1 MTVPTSILV
10 ECPTCR
16 KETLHEV
23 LSGKMGGKTQT
34 VLDSTV
40 RCRECGQVHHSVMKA
55 EKPIAL
61 PVIISW
67 LEKSEKST
75 ITIGPDEV
83 LSVNDEV
90 MCGDNPVLVTS
101 IESNGARVD
110 KAKAREIQTVW
121 GKKFDKVRVPISV
134 SHLGKSY
141 AEHILAVP
149 DEEFFIGDILE
160 VGNREVVIHSIKI
173 EDKSLRTGGAA
184 ARDIVRIYASI
195 VRRTTA

>member
-121 GKKFDKVRVPISV
+121 GKKFDKVRVPVSV

-160 VGNREVVIHSIKI
+160 VGNREVVIHAIKI

-195 VRRTTA
+195 VRRTSA

>member
-10 ECPTCR
+10 ECPICR
-16 KETLHEV
+16 KETMHEV
-23 LSGKMGGKTQT
+23 LAGKLGGKTQT

-40 RCRECGQVHHSVMKA
+40 RCRECGQVHHAIMKA
-55 EKPIAL
+55 EKPISL

-67 LEKSEKST
+67 LEKSERSS
-75 ITIGPDEV
+75 ITLGPDEA
-83 LSVNDEV
+83 LSVDDEV

-101 IESNGARVD
+101 IESNGARVS

-121 GKKFDKVRVPISV
+121 GKKFDKVRVPVSV

-141 AEHILAVP
+141 PEHILAVP

-160 VGNREVVIHSIKI
+160 VGKREVVIHAIKI
-173 EDKSLRTGGAA
+173 KDKSLRTGGAA
-184 ARDIVRIYASI
+184 ARDIVRMYASI
-195 VRRTTA
+195 VRRTST